1 MKEKGG
7 KPMIKGKAKME
18 FGTGDIRMTGAL
30 SGDIG
35 ALCCITQEPH
45 KIGERVLVEDTWNVD
60 QAEVILTF
68 TKTESIDALI
78 AELQDV
84 KAMMNGSYPF
94 ENGRVMQKDLDFD
107 AFIRREDI
115 EDE

>member
-1 MKEKGG
+1 MY
-7 KPMIKGKAKME
+7 
-18 FGTGDIRMTGAL
+18 L
-30 SGDIG
+30 SATVSDFFSPIS
-35 ALCCITQEPH
+35 
-45 KIGERVLVEDTWNVD
+45 VEDTWNVD